1 MSSGV
6 SNDESGHMPLLLLVL
21 RVLLRL
27 WKLLADDRLSG
38 TEHVTADP
46 TSANSRAKRTLTSCS
61 VVFGTGLSLP
71 PL

>member
-1 MSSGV
+1 MSSAV
-6 SNDESGHMPLLLLVL
+6 SNGESGHMPLLLLVL
-21 RVLLRL
+21 KVLLRL
-27 WKLLADDRLSG
+27 WKLLAEDKVSC

-61 VVFGTGLSLP
+61 GVFGAELSLP